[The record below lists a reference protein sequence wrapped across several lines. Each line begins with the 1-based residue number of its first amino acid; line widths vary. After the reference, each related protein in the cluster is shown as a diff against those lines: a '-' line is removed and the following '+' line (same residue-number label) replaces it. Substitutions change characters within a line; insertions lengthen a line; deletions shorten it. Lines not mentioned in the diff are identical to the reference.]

1 MSEPR
6 RIWLALEGPEIV
18 EMKQVVLDR
27 DVAGAAAF
35 FRRVVAPRVDDAFGR
50 RRGIPLSEEDEENHE
65 RLPG

>member
-18 EMKQVVLDR
+18 EIKRVVLDR
-27 DVAGAAAF
+27 DPAGAAAF
-35 FRRVVAPRVDDAFGR
+35 FRRVVAPRVGKVAR
-50 RRGIPLSEEDEENHE
+50 QRGIPLDEDEENHE